1 MASPRHCRNMESWR
15 EKVTRGGSVEDSRR
29 PSANGAGG
37 CMWEPV
43 LNPLPP
49 GFFAKR
55 YVNESEVLHREI
67 ELGEGRARLRVGTL
81 RHGVTG
87 VSGAS

>member
-1 MASPRHCRNMESWR
+1 
-15 EKVTRGGSVEDSRR
+15 
-29 PSANGAGG
+29 
-37 CMWEPV
+37 MWEPV

-87 VSGAS
+87 VSGASQCDPPPPLSCVCQRRGGAASETHKGCTPW